1 MARVLIVDDEQ
12 SIRTTVSEF
21 IKEDGHEVS
30 LAGDAAEAL
39 SLLREDTFD
48 VVVTDIILPRRSG
61 VALLGDIREVDP
73 DVQIIIITGEPE
85 IGSASEA
92 VRKGAF
98 DYLSKPISREDIT
111 RTVSAAAEKK
121 ALLDKNRRLE
131 EENRRHR
138 EHLGELV
145 EERTA
150 QLRDSEARYRTLFSS
165 IADPVFVFDEEA
177 SRFLDCNRSAVDRYG
192 YTMEEVRT
200 MTPRDL
206 HPPEDREHVNAKI
219 ADTEDLSPHQYT
231 HITKDGE
238 QFPVEVHTTDLE
250 YQGRRAW
257 ISIVRDITVRRRA
270 QEALQKSLNG
280 TIQAIGQTTEM
291 RDQYTAGH
299 QRRVTLLASAI
310 AREMGLSEEQ
320 VESIRVAGLMHDI
333 GKMSVPAEILSKPSR
348 LTEIEFNLIK
358 AHPQVAYDILATIE
372 FPWPVAQ
379 IVLQHHE
386 RMDGSGYPQGLKAE
400 EIMIEARILSVADVV
415 EAMASHRPYR
425 PALGIDKALEEIM
438 QNKGALYDSEVVD
451 ACLKLFAEERFEF
464 QE

>member
-1 MARVLIVDDEQ
+1 MARVLVVDDEQ
-12 SIRTTVSEF
+12 SIRITVSEF

-30 LAGDAAEAL
+30 LADDAAEAL
-39 SLLREDTFD
+39 SLLREDPFD
-48 VVVTDIILPRRSG
+48 VVVTDIILPRKSG

-73 DVQIIIITGEPE
+73 DVQVIMITGEPE
-85 IGSASEA
+85 IESAAEA

-98 DYLSKPISREDIT
+98 DYLAKPISREDIT

-138 EHLGELV
+138 EHLEELV
-145 EERTA
+145 EQRTA
-150 QLRDSEARYRTLFSS
+150 QLRDSEVRYRTLFSS

-192 YTMEEVRT
+192 YTMEELRA

-206 HPPEDREHVNAKI
+206 HPPEEREHVNANI
-219 ADTEDLSPHQYT
+219 ADTEDFSPHQYM

-291 RDQYTAGH
+291 RDPYTAGH

-320 VESIRVAGLMHDI
+320 VEGIRVAGLMHDI

-348 LTEIEFNLIK
+348 LTEIEFGLIK
-358 AHPQVAYDILATIE
+358 AHPQVAYDILQTVE
-372 FPWPVAQ
+372 FPWPAAQ

-425 PALGIDKALEEIM
+425 PALGIDKALEEIT

-451 ACLKLFAEERFEF
+451 ACLRLFTEEGFEF